1 MNEMKAFA
9 MLFGLVDGHVS
20 HIRFVLYSNPV
31 MRYIRTV
38 EFELD
43 KCVVRICD
51 TSPWSQS
58 SGQTRKSRCHKI
70 ENRDS
75 GKQPSA
81 PQGPRGPVSSYGYM
95 SCGGSLTC
103 SVLIFGV
110 FADSYNR
117 RSKLITNEKKNL

>member
-1 MNEMKAFA
+1 MKAFA

-43 KCVVRICD
+43 NWLLDLWV
-51 TSPWSQS
+51 TFPWCQS
-58 SGQTRKSRCHKI
+58 SGQTWKTRCHKI

-81 PQGPRGPVSSYGYM
+81 PQGPRGPVSSFDM
-95 SCGGSLTC
+95 T
-103 SVLIFGV
+103 
-110 FADSYNR
+110 R
-117 RSKLITNEKKNL
+117 HQK

>member
-1 MNEMKAFA
+1 MNDEAFA
-9 MLFGLVDGHVS
+9 LLFGLIDGHVS

-43 KCVVRICD
+43 RCGLGVWLGQ
-51 TSPWSQS
+51 PWSQS

-75 GKQPSA
+75 GKP
-81 PQGPRGPVSSYGYM
+81 
-95 SCGGSLTC
+95 
-103 SVLIFGV
+103 FG
-110 FADSYNR
+110 ATR
-117 RSKLITNEKKNL
+117 PTRACL